1 MIPILYEKG
10 ETAFTSN
17 GQCRLV
23 DCLSCLVTEER
34 NGIYECEFSYPV
46 TGRGYSK
53 ITLGSIIY
61 TTHDDTRTPQPF
73 DIYKRTASIDG
84 VVTFYARHIA
94 YRLANVILKPFT
106 ASSCAQTM
114 GLLAANSL
122 TANPFTFWTDKQVA
136 STFKLTYPRSVWDIL
151 GGSAGSI
158 LDVYG
163 KGTYE
168 FDRFTVK
175 LHLNRGRQTDVSIRY
190 GRDLTELEHT
200 RDQDGLHNSVVP
212 FWRDEE
218 SGTVVTVPGW
228 FVTAP
233 GTYLVEYLTTEE
245 LDVVVDENSVPIEV
259 HTKTGDTVSVMDLS
273 EAFEEEPTVEQ
284 LRQKALS
291 RLTNNK
297 SWEPDENLTVNFT
310 QLWQTSEYENVAA
323 LQRVSLCD
331 TVNVVFPEIGLTA
344 EHVQIVKVVYDSLL
358 DRYDS
363 MELGQPSVTLAGL
376 IKQDVERSI
385 LEQVPSTSAMERA
398 IDAATQL
405 ITGGTGGHVVIASD
419 ANGKPNEI
427 LIMDTDS
434 VDTAVKV
441 LRINMNGIGFSSTG
455 YAGPFTT
462 AWTLDGG
469 FVADF
474 ITSGTIRANLIKA
487 GVLSDEAGV
496 NFWNMESGEFS
507 LQGYPTREET
517 QEIAQEM
524 AEDAVEDQTQVDIF
538 NKLTN
543 YGQNQGIYLHN
554 GRVYLNAN
562 YIRAGYIDAERIRAG
577 SITADKIDVQS
588 LFAQHLIAT
597 SSFQVDTEDYQLTA
611 GTVDGYH
618 GLTMHAGTNQ
628 TGGSFSCYQNLID
641 LVLTF
646 QDSSSNAY
654 RTASVGLL
662 YDGTSTEAGIIAD
675 KVFISGFGGG
685 IQCNGAVSV
694 TSLSS
699 YGAVSAASFTENGVA
714 ISSKYSRLLSV
725 ESFTKSISVGAKTS
739 ANGSFFVSR
748 MGYQA
753 LGIVGWQLPSTSSS
767 YLFLPRLYLGDDN
780 FSCYWLARNVSE
792 NDYTG
797 SLTVYVLY
805 VKL

>member
-1 MIPILYEKG
+1 MIPILYDKG

-61 TTHDDTRTPQPF
+61 TTHDDTQTPQPF

-106 ASSCAQTM
+106 ASSCAQTV
-114 GLLAANSL
+114 GLLVANSL

-136 STFKLTYPRSVWDIL
+136 STFSLTYPRSVWDIL

-168 FDRFTVK
+168 FDKWTVK
-175 LHLNRGRQTDVSIRY
+175 LHLNRGRQTDVCIRY

-212 FWRDEE
+212 FWRNEE

-228 FVTAP
+228 FVTVP
-233 GTYLVEYLTTEE
+233 GTYLSEYLTTEE
-245 LDVVVDENSVPIEV
+245 LDVIVDENSVPIEV

-297 SWEPDENLTVNFT
+297 TWEPDENLTVNFT
-310 QLWQTSEYENVAA
+310 QLWQSAEYENVAA

-344 EHVQIVKVVYDSLL
+344 EHVQVIKVVYDSLL

-376 IKQDVERSI
+376 IKQDVERTI

-419 ANGKPNEI
+419 ANGKPNEV

-434 VDTAVKV
+434 VETAVKV

-507 LQGYPTREET
+507 LQGYPTKEET

-543 YGQNQGIYLHN
+543 YGQNQGIFLSN
-554 GRVYLNAN
+554 GRLFLNADF
-562 YIRAGYIDAERIRAG
+562 IKSGYIDADRIFSH
-577 SITADKIDVQS
+577 SITADKIDVAD
-588 LFAQHLIAT
+588 LFSQNITCTNKFEL
-597 SSFQVDTEDYQLTA
+597 DTEFCNLETTSNGFFLYVNSTEQSYGSGMGCA
-611 GTVDGYH
+611 SN
-618 GLTMHAGTNQ
+618 GLSLYSCGQ
-628 TGGSFSCYQNLID
+628 TGLSGGTSLTLDSGGKLEMRNAGGLNLIR
-641 LVLTF
+641 LQ
-646 QDSSSNAY
+646 QDGGIWLHADN
-654 RTASVGLL
+654 
-662 YDGTSTEAGIIAD
+662 EAGDDTAFVEANRFNAD
-675 KVFISGFGGG
+675 LIKEGGT
-685 IQCNGAVSV
+685 A
-694 TSLSS
+694 LS
-699 YGAVSAASFTENGVA
+699 N
-714 ISSKYSRLLSV
+714 KYSKKLRIR
-725 ESFTKSISVGAKTS
+725 SIYFSIRVNANTT
-739 ANGSFFVSR
+739 ANGSFDVRQPYDTPIAVAGFR
-748 MGYQA
+748 F
-753 LGIVGWQLPSTSSS
+753 PSTNSS
-767 YLFLPRLYLGDDN
+767 YMTLFRSYLDGTTY
-780 FSCYWLARNVSE
+780 YWAARNRTDE
-792 NDYTG
+792 DYTG
-797 SLTVYVLY
+797 QLIVDILY
-805 VKL
+805 VAN